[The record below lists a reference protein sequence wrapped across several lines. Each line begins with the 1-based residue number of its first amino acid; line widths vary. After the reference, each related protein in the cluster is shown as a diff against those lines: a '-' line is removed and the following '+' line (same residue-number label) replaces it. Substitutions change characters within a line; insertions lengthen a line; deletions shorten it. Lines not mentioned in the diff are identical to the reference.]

1 VGRAPRKKP
10 VLDRD
15 GRQVKPDGKPQYA
28 AVLKW
33 RDRDLN
39 DRFSTAVVELVRQ
52 DYPDALNGE
61 APV

>member
-1 VGRAPRKKP
+1 